1 MIVFEQLYQK
11 YKQDVFRYLLSLTHD
26 KSVAE
31 DLLSECF
38 IIAMRKLPLFR
49 GESTVKTWLFGIA
62 RNCWLQYLRKD
73 HPTIPYGEIAMK
85 AVVEDISDSSYT
97 KEIAER
103 IVSLIKEKDERT
115 QIIVKMRI
123 DGYSYREIAERLQVS
138 EGSVRVIYHRTKKQ
152 LRDQLSREGF
162 DLVAY

>member
-1 MIVFEQLYQK
+1 MLVFEQLYQK

-26 KSVAE
+26 KNVAE

-38 IIAMRKLPLFR
+38 IIAMRKLPFFR

-62 RNCWLQYLRKD
+62 RNCWLQHLHKD
-73 HPTIPYGEIAMK
+73 QPTIPYDEIAMK
-85 AVVEDISDSSYT
+85 VVVEDISNSSYT
-97 KEIAER
+97 KEVAER

-123 DGYSYREIAERLQVS
+123 DGYSYREIAERLRVS

-152 LRDQLSREGF
+152 LKDQLSREGF